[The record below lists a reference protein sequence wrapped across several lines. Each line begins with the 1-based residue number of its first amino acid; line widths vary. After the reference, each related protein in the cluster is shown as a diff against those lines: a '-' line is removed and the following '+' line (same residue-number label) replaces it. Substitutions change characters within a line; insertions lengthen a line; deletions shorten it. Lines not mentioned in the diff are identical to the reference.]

1 MKKAYIV
8 ILCLVTIVVI
18 LVGVGRWFGPSFGIF
33 GSWQKGET
41 VSEEIVLTDSIT
53 GISMNMNLGDVDIE
67 SGEALKVS
75 YTFPE
80 ELVPEVTVENGILTI
95 EQSAKN
101 IQSTLGN
108 DRCKMTVTIPEGTE
122 LTSIDVT
129 MDAGDLDVDELTAD
143 TLSVTMSAGDLDVD
157 ELTADTLSVMM
168 SAGDLTVSDSM
179 IGTVNA
185 ENDFGNVTLDV
196 TADKVSASVDAGDIE
211 IKTNALTI
219 VADCDL
225 GNIDIITEKDASL
238 VDIRATCDLGEVEVN
253 GEKW

>member
-143 TLSVTMSAGDLDVD
+143 TLSV
-157 ELTADTLSVMM
+157 MM